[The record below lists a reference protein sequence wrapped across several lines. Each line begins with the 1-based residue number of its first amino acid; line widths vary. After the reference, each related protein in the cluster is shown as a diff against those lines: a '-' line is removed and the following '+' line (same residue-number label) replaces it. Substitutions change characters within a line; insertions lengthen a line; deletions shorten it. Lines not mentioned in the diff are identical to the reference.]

1 MAYKDKGEAGKRD
14 VGIIIKNP
22 AYQGI
27 LVKPVY
33 GKQIREY
40 TLFRPTG
47 PLNKELTDFLPWRNS
62 GAPGDIGVGGYFDWF
77 FKEDVFDGGTANRV
91 TFLAATMGPDG
102 KVISNDTRPSIAHDF
117 VRLVRRGV
125 KDTVDELKL
134 MRGSNSRS
142 APVKSP
148 KTFGFVQGMLMARG
162 ADDFRAAPKFPCILM
177 LPTSARTALYDALEA
192 PNPAFNGDPADLANR
207 FLSGDV
213 LRAAGGK
220 IIVLSSNKAEAVQA
234 APTSVSFSPGAAS
247 AAPTRQR
254 QGGDGEEFNKYICEI
269 RPQGFADLPRDQ
281 MGRIAID
288 PNLLFTPWNQALRY
302 LTEQEMIEQLV
313 RAYSDVPHIL
323 RLGLGHIPGALPPSI
338 AAGTSYFPGTG
349 GGPAPAAPAAP
360 PPPAAPVAS
369 AAAPS
374 FGAPAFAPVPAGAP
388 DQDGDPDLS
397 PATTQGPVA
406 FAAPAVQP
414 PAQPAAPGVSFG
426 QPAAPAAAPGVP
438 PPPAPGQAP
447 LPPEVAAALEILK
460 RNMGAG
466 ATLPPR

>member
-14 VGIIIKNP
+14 VGIIIKSP

-33 GKQIREY
+33 GKQVREY

-47 PLNKELTDFLPWRNS
+47 PLNKEGTDFLPWRNS

-102 KVISNDTRPSIAHDF
+102 KVISNDTRPSIVHDF

-134 MRGSNSRS
+134 MRGTNSRS

-177 LPTSARTALYDALEA
+177 LPTSARSALYDALEA
-192 PNPAFNGDPADLANR
+192 PNPAFNGDPLDLAGR

-220 IIVLSSNKAEAVQA
+220 ILVLSSNKAEAVQSQ
-234 APTSVSFSPGAAS
+234 PTSVSFTPGAA
-247 AAPTRQR
+247 APARQK
-254 QGGDGEEFNKYICEI
+254 QSGDGEEFNKYICEI

-281 MGRIAID
+281 SGRIAIA
-288 PNLLFTPWNQALRY
+288 PNLLFTPWNEALRY
-302 LTEQEMIEQLV
+302 MTEQEMIEQLV
-313 RAYSDVPHIL
+313 RAFSDVPHIL
-323 RLGLGHIPGALPPSI
+323 RMGLGHIPGALPPSI
-338 AAGTSYFPGTG
+338 ASGAAYFPGTG
-349 GGPAPAAPAAP
+349 TPAPAAPAAP
-360 PPPAAPVAS
+360 TPPAAPVAS

-374 FGAPAFAPVPAGAP
+374 FGAPAFAPVPADAP
-388 DQDGDPDLS
+388 DHDGDSALH
-397 PATTQGPVA
+397 
-406 FAAPAVQP
+406 AAPPAAQP
-414 PAQPAAPGVSFG
+414 PAQPPAVSFG
-426 QPAAPAAAPGVP
+426 GGAPAAPAAATLP

-447 LPPEVAAALEILK
+447 LPADVAAALEILK
-460 RNMGAG
+460 RSMGG
-466 ATLPPR
+466 ALPPQ